1 MRQEPITC
9 NRLLDAPTIFSTE
22 VSVKSLAVDCGDT
35 FPISSVKQLSF
46 TVSQTSFIHLLLFPH
61 ERAVEFRILYSF
73 NFLSFHVR
81 DSCLKLAQDV
91 LILDGGCV

>member
-1 MRQEPITC
+1 MHQKPITC

-35 FPISSVKQLSF
+35 FPISSVEQLSL
-46 TVSQTSFIHLLLFPH
+46 TVSPTSFIHLLLFPH
-61 ERAVEFRILYSF
+61 ERSVEFRILYSF
-73 NFLSFHVR
+73 NSLNFHVR
-81 DSCLKLAQDV
+81 NSCLKLAQDV